1 LVDLLRHSDNVDN
14 DPLMSALE
22 RRIMD
27 ALDGKSMDDGGDDG
41 GSNGKKKR

>member
-1 LVDLLRHSDNVDN
+1 
-14 DPLMSALE
+14 MSALE